1 MRKYLLLVGA
11 ALLGL
16 SCSALAADIN
26 CARPPSCS
34 ELGYTDNSSKCPDN
48 NVKCPMDT
56 SKVKCLRP
64 YGEFGKCY
72 YADGHVEACK
82 KDDDLVGMVMLTK
95 GSQGGVE
102 AGFVRWVLLPVKGTG
117 TWYQARQACARA
129 GGVIAPIIYSMYGAE
144 VNTFFGKIGQGGN
157 WSSTTTYWVEEKSAD
172 QALHYKGNSGQAV
185 SKTERHMYF
194 CMKSI

>member
-56 SKVKCLRP
+56 SQVKCLRP
-64 YGEFGKCY
+64 YGDVGKCY
-72 YADGHVEACK
+72 YADGHVEGCK
-82 KDDDLVGMVMLTK
+82 EDNDLVGMVMLTD
-95 GSQGGVE
+95 GARSGRTT
-102 AGFVRWVLLPVKGTG
+102 GFVQWVLLPVNGTG
-117 TWYQARQACARA
+117 TWYEARNACAKA
-129 GGVIAPIIYSMYGAE
+129 GGVIAPLAYSSYASR
-144 VNTFFGKIGQGGN
+144 VNTFFGTIGKSGD
-157 WSSTTTYWVEEKSAD
+157 WSSTTTYWGEEKSAD
-172 QALHYKGNSGQAV
+172 QATRWKQHIGKTV
-185 SKTERHMYF
+185 SKTESHMYF

>member
-34 ELGYTDNSSKCPDN
+34 ELGYTDSSSKCPDN

-56 SKVKCLRP
+56 SQVKCLRP
-64 YGEFGKCY
+64 YGEVGQCY

-82 KDDDLVGMVMLTK
+82 NDRDLVGMVMLT
-95 GSQGGVE
+95 GGAGGGRSV
-102 AGFVRWVLLPVKGTG
+102 GFVQWVLLPVKDTG
-117 TWYQARQACARA
+117 TWYEARQACAKE
-129 GGVIAPIIYSMYGAE
+129 GGVIAPLSYSMYGAE
-144 VNTFFGKIGQGGN
+144 VNTFFAKIGEGGN
-157 WSSTTTYWVEEKSAD
+157 WSKTTTYWEEEKSAD
-172 QALHYKGNSGQAV
+172 QAWRYKGSAGQVV

>member
-34 ELGYTDNSSKCPDN
+34 ELGYTDESSKCPDN

-82 KDDDLVGMVMLTK
+82 KDNDLVGMVMYTGGA
-95 GSQGGVE
+95 GSGRTV
-102 AGFVRWVLLPVKGTG
+102 GFVQWVLLPVKGTG
-117 TWYQARQACARA
+117 TWYEARQACAEE
-129 GGVIAPIIYSMYGAE
+129 GGVIAPITYSSYGAE
-144 VNTFFGKIGQGGN
+144 VNTFFAKIGKGGN
-157 WSSTTTYWVEEKSAD
+157 WSSTTTYWRKEESAD
-172 QALHYKGNSGQAV
+172 KATRYKGNSGHAV
-185 SKTERHMYF
+185 SKTESHMYF